1 VFAWNWRY
9 LLIGAGLFVATF
21 ALSAA
26 FVVAVLVSLPATFF
40 LRRPERGLWGD
51 RHPAIRW
58 TGLVLKNL
66 IGWVLIVMG
75 LIMALPGVPGQG
87 LLTIL
92 MGLVFADFPGKHRL
106 ERAILAR
113 PRVLGR
119 INAVRARFGRPPL
132 VLDE

>member
-1 VFAWNWRY
+1 MLGWNWEY

-21 ALSAA
+21 ALSAV
-26 FVVAVLVSLPATFF
+26 FVMAVLVSLPATFF
-40 LRRPERGLWGD
+40 LRRPERGLWVD

-66 IGWVLIVMG
+66 VGWALIAVGLVM
-75 LIMALPGVPGQG
+75 IVPGVPGQG

-106 ERAILAR
+106 ERAILGR
-113 PRVLGR
+113 PGVLGR

>member
-1 VFAWNWRY
+1 MFDWNWRY

-26 FVVAVLVSLPATFF
+26 FVVAVFVALPATFF
-40 LRRPERGLWGD
+40 LRRPERSLWLD
-51 RHPAIRW
+51 RHP
-58 TGLVLKNL
+58 VLKNL
-66 IGWVLIVMG
+66 VGWVLIVIG
-75 LIMALPGVPGQG
+75 LILILPGVPGQG

-92 MGLVFADFPGKHRL
+92 MGLLFADFPGKHRL

-119 INAVRARFGRPPL
+119 INALRARFGRPPL

>member
-9 LLIGAGLFVATF
+9 LLIGAGLFAATF

-26 FVVAVLVSLPATFF
+26 LVVAALVSLPATFF
-40 LRRPERGLWGD
+40 LRRPERSPSGG

-58 TGLVLKNL
+58 TGLVLKNA
-66 IGWVLIVMG
+66 IGWVLIVIG

-87 LLTIL
+87 LLTLLI
-92 MGLVFADFPGKHRL
+92 GLTIADFPGKHRL

-113 PRVLGR
+113 PGVLGR